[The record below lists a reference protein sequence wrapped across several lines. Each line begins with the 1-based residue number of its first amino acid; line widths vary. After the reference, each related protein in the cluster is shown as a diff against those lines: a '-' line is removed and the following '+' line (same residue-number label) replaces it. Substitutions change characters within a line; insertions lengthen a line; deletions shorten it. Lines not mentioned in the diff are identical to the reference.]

1 MAAGPIGSVWAT
13 GSWSD
18 TAWEENTWADAVAAV
33 ISDGDE
39 VMVLIAPNGIACS
52 VLIGSGT
59 SVRVVNQSAIQIHV
73 LITGG
78 TPIRVTI

>member
-33 ISDGDE
+33 INDGDE
-39 VMVLIAPNGIACS
+39 VMVLLAPNGIPCS
-52 VLIGSGT
+52 VYFDTGT
-59 SVRVVNQSAIQIHV
+59 AVRVVIQSTIQIHV
-73 LITGG
+73 LTTGG
-78 TPIRVTI
+78 TPLKVTI